1 LDTHRL
7 IGKTADFL
15 TAFFGCF
22 AIQSSIGITVRN
34 PLTVVL
40 FLCLFLLSGRVRA
53 YFYNGKFR
61 VPVLI
66 LPHALGVLSG
76 AVLARAIY
84 PQASGQFT
92 SSLFKAMTFVLL
104 FAGYYLLIC
113 LFLKL
118 IILMLRKKDHVIKD
132 VSRVDGVSSDSR
144 FIVNIDKKT
153 ADRIVPAT
161 AAICFLCYL
170 PYFLYEFPGIM
181 TADSIVQY
189 MQIIGAEPFSNHHP
203 VVHTLM
209 IGLFYKL
216 GMMVTGDPI
225 KAISFYTVA
234 QMIFMSICCGIL
246 AREFA
251 LIKGRMDM
259 RIFAVL
265 MAFLALFPVNAVFAV
280 TVWKDIPFSCISVL
294 LVCLVSSMLRRGAS
308 ELSVLDFAVYGVLGI
323 LFSLFR
329 SNAWFA
335 FIAFT
340 PVFIYY
346 FREKMRAAAVVSAFA
361 IASVILI
368 KGPVFDAAGVK
379 GPDFVESLS
388 LPLQQVARVLVDD
401 RPATLDDL
409 DMIDKVIDRTYIKEL
424 YVSGYADNIKEL
436 VRAGNPA
443 VLEDNKRDYLGLW
456 IRLLLK
462 YPGEY
467 IKAWFDLE
475 GGYIYPDVSYKVADA
490 DGIMP
495 NDLGLYP
502 TPIIG
507 GKFIK
512 VKEILIKLSDFMP
525 LYGMLFS
532 IGAYAWGLVLT
543 FIIAIKKKRMPLP
556 HLLMLLLLCTLL
568 IAAPVVDFRYG
579 YAYVLSFP
587 ILAAI
592 SFTNHEEG
600 VS

>member
-1 LDTHRL
+1 
-7 IGKTADFL
+7 
-15 TAFFGCF
+15 
-22 AIQSSIGITVRN
+22 
-34 PLTVVL
+34 
-40 FLCLFLLSGRVRA
+40 
-53 YFYNGKFR
+53 
-61 VPVLI
+61 
-66 LPHALGVLSG
+66 
-76 AVLARAIY
+76 
-84 PQASGQFT
+84 
-92 SSLFKAMTFVLL
+92 MTFVLL

>member
-1 LDTHRL
+1 MDRQRL
-7 IGKTADFL
+7 TCKTADCL

-22 AIQSSIGITVRN
+22 AVQSSIGITVRN

-40 FLCLFLLSGRVRA
+40 FLCLFLISGRVRA
-53 YFYNGKFR
+53 YSYNGRLKAL
-61 VPVLI
+61 VVA
-66 LPHALGVLSG
+66 LPHVLGIFAGAL
-76 AVLARAIY
+76 LARAIY
-84 PQASGQFT
+84 PKASAEFT

-104 FAGYYLLIC
+104 FAGYYLLVC
-113 LFLKL
+113 LFIKL
-118 IILMLRKKDHVIKD
+118 IILLLKKKDYVITGIKRRD
-132 VSRVDGVSSDSR
+132 VASSPKWV
-144 FIVNIDKKT
+144 IENIDKKT
-153 ADRIVPAT
+153 ANMLVPVT
-161 AAICFLCYL
+161 AAICFVCYL

-209 IGLFYKL
+209 IGFFYKL
-216 GMMVTGDPI
+216 GMMATGDPI

-234 QMIFMSICCGIL
+234 QMIIMSVSCGIMV
-246 AREFA
+246 REVM
-251 LIKGRMDM
+251 LIKGRIDL
-259 RIFAVL
+259 RIFAAL
-265 MAFLALFPVNAVFAV
+265 TAFLALFPVNAVFAV
-280 TVWKDIPFSCISVL
+280 TVWKDIPFACISVL
-294 LVCLVSSMLRRGAS
+294 LVCSVSSMLRKGVSKLTAS
-308 ELSVLDFAVYGVLGI
+308 DFAVYAVLGI

-340 PVFIYY
+340 PVFIWY
-346 FREKMRAAAVVSAFA
+346 FREKMKIAALVSAFA
-361 IASVILI
+361 IATVLLI
-368 KGPVFDAAGVK
+368 KGPVFDAAHVK

-388 LPLQQVARVLVDD
+388 LPLQQIARVLVDD
-401 RPATLDDL
+401 GAVSPDDL

-424 YVSGYADNIKEL
+424 YNSGYADNIKEL
-436 VRAGNPA
+436 VRAGDVA
-443 VLEDNKRDYLGLW
+443 ALEDNKQDYLRLW

-462 YPGEY
+462 NPGEY

-475 GGYIYPDVSYKVADA
+475 GGYIYPDVAYKVADA

-502 TPIIG
+502 TPVIG

-532 IGAYAWGLVLT
+532 IGAYAWGLVFT
-543 FIIAIKKKRMPLP
+543 FIVAIRKKRMPLP

-592 SFTNHEEG
+592 SFTDDHEG